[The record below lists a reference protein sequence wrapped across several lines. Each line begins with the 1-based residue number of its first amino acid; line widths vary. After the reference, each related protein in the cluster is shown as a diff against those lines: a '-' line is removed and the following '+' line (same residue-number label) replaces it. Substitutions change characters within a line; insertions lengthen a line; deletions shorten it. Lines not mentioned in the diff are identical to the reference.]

1 MKTPTYIV
9 WLEWGERGGWWGPG
23 FSTWTHFLF
32 SSKIRRKTQKET
44 GAGIFAQASMLLA
57 RARCTVNI
65 PHLSFLHSLLLPL
78 PFFFPLLFL
87 HPPPLPQK
95 KKKKRKEKNQIEPKS
110 GTGFHHQEL
119 CTSGVLFYAL
129 HGGFWF
135 VGQHY
140 LKARQCKPKFQV
152 FETREASTMVLRVK
166 FTRPC
171 EIL

>member
-1 MKTPTYIV
+1 M
-9 WLEWGERGGWWGPG
+9 GPRIFHPDPLFVFLQNQEENSEG
-23 FSTWTHFLF
+23 NRSWHFCSSEHASR
-32 SSKIRRKTQKET
+32 SSK
-44 GAGIFAQASMLLA
+44 M
-57 RARCTVNI
+57 
-65 PHLSFLHSLLLPL
+65 HSKYSS
-78 PFFFPLLFL
+78 PFFFTFTFTSSPLFL
-87 HPPPLPQK
+87 STTFSPPPPPHPQK